1 MRLAALAAAPAAL
14 VLALAA
20 CGGEGDGEASCTPP
34 GQLTPD
40 GAPPQ
45 KLSELCLLA
54 PGEGGALERAEGV
67 VPFDLNTPLF
77 SDYALKDRTVWLPPG
92 TQAVYDANAALD
104 LPVGAVVTKTFSF
117 PPDLR
122 APEVNVRRI
131 ETRVLVRGT
140 QGFRGFAYRW
150 DADGRD
156 ATLLPGG
163 AVLSISFTSP
173 SGEPLTASYL
183 VPSAVQCARCHSDTP
198 GGALHLLGPTARN
211 LNRAFP
217 YPDGAANQLTR
228 WNELGILAGAP
239 APEAAPRLPVWDD
252 PATGTVAERARAW
265 LEVNCASCHNPGGL
279 ARTSGLFLAADVTDP
294 YALGVCKP
302 PVAAGPGSGGR
313 PYGVVP
319 GSPDDSILLYRIE
332 STDPAAMMPQLGRS
346 VRHAEGA
353 ALVRAWIEGMPAT
366 GCP

>member
-1 MRLAALAAAPAAL
+1 MRLAALAAAPVAL
-14 VLALAA
+14 VLAAAA
-20 CGGEGDGEASCTPP
+20 CGGDDAPESCTPP
-34 GQLTPD
+34 GLLTPD
-40 GAPPQ
+40 AAPPQ
-45 KLSELCLLA
+45 KLSELCLLSV
-54 PGEGGALERAEGV
+54 GDGGTLERAEGV

-92 TQAVYDANAALD
+92 TQAVYDANAPLD

-122 APEVNVRRI
+122 APEVNARRI

-140 QGFRGFAYRW
+140 GGWRGFAYLW

-156 ATLLPGG
+156 ATLAPGG

-173 SGEPLTASYL
+173 SGEPLTSSYL
-183 VPSAVQCARCHSDTP
+183 VPSLVQCARCHSDTP
-198 GGALHLLGPTARN
+198 GGTLHLLGPTARN
-211 LNRAFP
+211 LNRAIP
-217 YPDGAANQLTR
+217 YADGAANQLTR
-228 WNELGILAGAP
+228 WTELGILTGAP
-239 APEAAPRLPVWDD
+239 APAAAPRLPDWDD

-265 LEVNCASCHNPGGL
+265 LEVNCANCHNPGGL
-279 ARTSGLFLAADVTDP
+279 ARTSGLFLAASVTDP

-313 PYGVVP
+313 LYGIVP

-332 STDPAAMMPQLGRS
+332 STDPAAMMPQIGRS